1 MDRLMPVAL
10 SAVEPSVWARL
21 ALRQPVRRRTDQQVL
36 EPEPGRGEAGRELAA
51 LRPAAAAVAALQPSV
66 RTGRAWAA
74 ELLELESARARSVVR
89 AAAREV
95 VAERRKDRLN
105 RAGPA

>member
-36 EPEPGRGEAGRELAA
+36 EPGRGEAGRELAA

-66 RTGRAWAA
+66 RTGRAWAP